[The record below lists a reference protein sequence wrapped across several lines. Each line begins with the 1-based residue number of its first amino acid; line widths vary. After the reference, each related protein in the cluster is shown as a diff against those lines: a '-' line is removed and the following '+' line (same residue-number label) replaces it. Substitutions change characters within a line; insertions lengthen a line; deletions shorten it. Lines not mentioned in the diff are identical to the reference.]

1 MNNLAITYS
10 DLGRHEDALAMQESA
25 LEFRRRIFSPDHPDI
40 AVSLHN
46 ISLSYERAGDM
57 RRATDCAREAV
68 RIWKAALPP
77 GHPHLK
83 AAEERVRRLERK
95 NQRP

>member
-1 MNNLAITYS
+1 
-10 DLGRHEDALAMQESA
+10 MQESV
-25 LEFRRRIFSPDHPDI
+25 LEFRRRILPPGHPDI

-68 RIWKAALPP
+68 RIWQAALPP

-83 AAEERVRRLERK
+83 AAEENVRRLELK
-95 NQRP
+95 SQRP